1 MPVPPRPNCD
11 DVVMRVLVAVGA
23 LLVVVG
29 ALVFTPARADGSGLG
44 PPSALVVDACRDVA
58 ARAAEQ
64 DRTYTVYCPPLVP
77 QARGIRLEWA
87 GSIGGSKEL
96 NGGYAISFAS
106 RVVGGASGWGGHWT
120 LDVGQPAILRRLRK
134 PFPQVPEELIRLRNR
149 DVGVYRVAADIRSF
163 YAGHVVYAWQESGRR
178 FHLTVHGYEWEAR
191 LRRMASAL
199 MAAIDRCTA
208 RPSMSFC
215 SKVIIRPRP

>member
-1 MPVPPRPNCD
+1 MPVAARPNCD

-96 NGGYAISFAS
+96 CRSAGDLA
-106 RVVGGASGWGGHWT
+106 
-120 LDVGQPAILRRLRK
+120 PAAQA
-134 PFPQVPEELIRLRNR
+134 FPQAPEELIRLRNR
-149 DVGVYRVAADIRSF
+149 DVGVYRIAADIRSF

-178 FHLTVHGYEWEAR
+178 FHLTVHGYEWEVR

-199 MAAIDRCTA
+199 MAAIERCTA